1 MNIMFLFNTP
11 INTSV
16 GGVQRVTDVLSREFI
31 KRGHSV
37 VFVAYAY
44 RYMLDGV
51 STVAPQYFID
61 IDNQTEEKNKYDLNR
76 IISKNN
82 IQIVVSQSL
91 SNNRILKMIS
101 SKVRIISV
109 CHVQPFLVDNWNRKN
124 ISAIM
129 PKNLRQRAF
138 KYISLIFPRF
148 YIKYTIQKEVRDTL
162 DAFKLSDYVCYVS
175 NRFFYR
181 VRKHVISIPED
192 KMIAINNPNSF
203 AGSSINNKEKL
214 IIWVGRINNQ
224 SKNTLDFVKM
234 WSKFSPKNPDWRSQ
248 IIGYG
253 RDFEEVKKYIERNG
267 IRNIELVG
275 RTNNVEY
282 YYKRAQIVAVTSLSE
297 SWCLSITEGMSYGCI
312 PCVYDTFETIRDM
325 IIPNESG
332 IIVSPTPEDMEEKLT
347 VLCNDSDE
355 IKRLSY
361 NAINSI
367 AKFSIDRIA
376 DEWIS
381 VFNNLLSSKEKYE

>member
-109 CHVQPFLVDNWNRKN
+109 CHTQPFFVDNCNRKN

-162 DAFKLSDYVCYVS
+162 DAFKLSDYVCYIS
-175 NRFFYR
+175 NRFFYQ

-253 RDFEEVKKYIERNG
+253 RDFEDVKKYIERNG

-275 RTNNVEY
+275 RSNNVEY

-347 VLCNDSDE
+347 DLCNDSDE

-381 VFNNLLSSKEKYE
+381 VFNNLLLSKEKYE